1 MTETKRDVLE
11 NLIECYAEVSDAYTN
26 ETGSPYYRDDESNYL
41 DEYDA
46 ALPDDLPVI
55 PKAVGEW
62 LKNCKH
68 DECDLV
74 DAIVSS
80 VNSIITSRRVT
91 RWMEDHFDTFA
102 RAWLLGVW
110 RVEETGEIVKLEAEK

>member
-1 MTETKRDVLE
+1 MNYETKRDVFEAVWNRLSE
-11 NLIECYAEVSDAYTN
+11 
-26 ETGSPYYRDDESNYL
+26 YRVFFNGWPREAI
-41 DEYDA
+41 DEYKKRYNA

-55 PKAVGEW
+55 PKEVGEW

-80 VNSIITSRRVT
+80 VNSIITSRFVT
-91 RWMEDHFDTFA
+91 RWMEDHFETFA

>member
-1 MTETKRDVLE
+1 MTDTKRDVLE
-11 NLIECYAEVSDAYTN
+11 KLAECYAEVSDAYTS
-26 ETGSPYYRDDESNYL
+26 ETGSPYYCDDEPNYL
-41 DEYDA
+41 DEYGA

-91 RWMEDHFDTFA
+91 RWMEDHFETFA

-110 RVEETGEIVKLEAEK
+110 RVEETGEIVKLEEEK

>member
-1 MTETKRDVLE
+1 MTDTKRDVLE
-11 NLIECYAEVSDAYTN
+11 KLAECYAEVSDAYTN
-26 ETGSPYYRDDESNYL
+26 ETGSPYYCDDEPNYL

-102 RAWLLGVW
+102 RAWVLGVW
-110 RVEETGEIVKLEAEK
+110 RIEETGEIVKAEEEK

>member
-1 MTETKRDVLE
+1 MSNETKRDVFDDALA
-11 NLIECYAEVSDAYTN
+11 YAPVGREYDPVN
-26 ETGSPYYRDDESNYL
+26 DDEAGDLRSCLSARYS
-41 DEYDA
+41 A

-102 RAWLLGVW
+102 RAWVLGVW
-110 RVEETGEIVKLEAEK
+110 RIEETGEIVKVKAEK

>member
-1 MTETKRDVLE
+1 MNYETKWNVFEAVWNRLSE
-11 NLIECYAEVSDAYTN
+11 
-26 ETGSPYYRDDESNYL
+26 YRVFFNGWPREAI
-41 DEYDA
+41 DEYKKRYYA

-55 PKAVGEW
+55 PKEVGEW

-68 DECDLV
+68 NECDLV

-91 RWMEDHFDTFA
+91 RWMEDHFETFA
-102 RAWLLGVW
+102 LAWLLGVW
-110 RVEETGEIVKLEAEK
+110 KVKETGEIVKLEAEVRNE

>member
-1 MTETKRDVLE
+1 MTSNETKRDVFDDALA
-11 NLIECYAEVSDAYTN
+11 YAPVGREYDPVN
-26 ETGSPYYRDDESNYL
+26 DDEAGDLRSCL
-41 DEYDA
+41 SARYDA